1 MPSRTPRWSTRS
13 LDGIVHPAETI
24 EEEVEE
30 DPPDGQAAAA
40 VWRQA
45 SGFVLAEEDFP
56 QLDGLGSS
64 GGKEADGRAPVWRL
78 PRQQDATH
86 TA

>member
-13 LDGIVHPAETI
+13 LDGFVHPAETI
-24 EEEVEE
+24 EEGAEE
-30 DPPDGQAAAA
+30 TPPDGQAAAA
-40 VWRQA
+40 IWRQA
-45 SGFVLAEEDFP
+45 SDFMLTDEEFP
-56 QLDGLGSS
+56 QLDGLGAG
-64 GGKEADGRAPVWRL
+64 GGKEAAGGATVWRL